1 MKYYYYRCFSQLLS
15 FSLLWLALKHA
26 QGLLFSMDRGVF
38 LVLQT
43 AIAHSRIHVH
53 LAYQDIPMMLSFKT
67 AYNALQLVI
76 QSTLDAMNAATKF
89 KAQGLFVHH
98 VHLETMFFKREA
110 NASR

>member
-1 MKYYYYRCFSQLLS
+1 
-15 FSLLWLALKHA
+15 
-26 QGLLFSMDRGVF
+26 
-38 LVLQT
+38 
-43 AIAHSRIHVH
+43 
-53 LAYQDIPMMLSFKT
+53 MLSFKT

-110 NASR
+110 NASRWMDVHLWVIKEFVSTVLLDFILVKVYALYVIALVPHVKIQVSV